1 MYKAKTAAEVGAT
14 HQLCEI
20 EAKTKRKNAPSIK
33 RELHKAE
40 AARPPKVSSVDGFA
54 RLENCI

>member
-54 RLENCI
+54 R